1 MDFIHERET
10 YIFPKKECDRCKNKD
25 FTTVLC
31 KDSNESLCV
40 NCFYQ
45 NHIDFKNIGG
55 ILLNIKENID
65 QNNIYYC
72 YLDEIPLFN
81 NNEFMKK
88 ISFSYQLS
96 FDYLRSVLSKS
107 SIPSRKI
114 KPTTE
119 LISCINIIF
128 S

>member
-1 MDFIHERET
+1 
-10 YIFPKKECDRCKNKD
+10 
-25 FTTVLC
+25 
-31 KDSNESLCV
+31 
-40 NCFYQ
+40 
-45 NHIDFKNIGG
+45 
-55 ILLNIKENID
+55 
-65 QNNIYYC
+65 
-72 YLDEIPLFN
+72 
-81 NNEFMKK
+81 MKK